1 MNEQRGYLKL
11 GERSLYCSLF
21 LPEHGTARWGLL
33 VAEPFGEEKRCAARM
48 LVRLARKLCQQDV
61 ATLMFDFSGSGDSA
75 GESAQAQWSHWRQEL
90 EASAQL
96 LRQKSKAPKLALLG
110 ARAGALLAAQCAAEN
125 PVQALL
131 LAEPLLSGQEILDEL
146 EKRQRIKDAILGTST
161 PAASE
166 LWAQGQ
172 NADFAGFLVNAEFAA
187 QLQQANLLASLQK
200 CSPTCRML
208 LLRVSGARKF
218 PPVWQPMLELLE
230 RHPGS
235 QAMLIKDK
243 PFWGQLEYYESDA
256 VIDPIL
262 KFLAA
267 AND

>member
-1 MNEQRGYLKL
+1 MNEQRGYLKV

-21 LPEHGTARWGLL
+21 LPEQGTAHWSLL

-48 LVRLARKLCQQDV
+48 LVRLARKLCQQRV
-61 ATLMFDFSGSGDSA
+61 ATLKFDFSGSGDSA
-75 GESAQAQWSHWRQEL
+75 GDSSQAQWSHWLQEL
-90 EASAQL
+90 EAAAQL
-96 LRQKSKAPKLALLG
+96 LRGESKAPKMALLG
-110 ARAGALLAAQCAAEN
+110 ARAGALLAAQCAATN

-146 EKRQRIKDAILGTST
+146 EKRQRIKDAIQGTST
-161 PAASE
+161 PAASQ
-166 LWAQGQ
+166 LWAAGQ
-172 NADFAGFLVNAEFAA
+172 NADFAGFQVNAQFAA
-187 QLQQANLLASLQK
+187 QLQQANLLESLQK
-200 CSPTCRML
+200 CSPACRML
-208 LLRVSGARKF
+208 LLRVSGTRKF
-218 PPVWQPMLELLE
+218 PPAWQALLELLE

-256 VIDPIL
+256 VIDPMIE
-262 KFLAA
+262 FLTA